1 MICLFTYRQFSKIKH
16 IRPLATASIALILNA
31 CITQCKVET
40 YYQPS
45 VPNPTDDVKVNV
57 HQDELWLTLRG
68 QAIIHLHECGW
79 AYRRPDKGP
88 VNLCLEVMPE
98 VGVSAQLESGKF
110 QLRDPANADLGAM
123 WIKKFEYSIFCEE
136 SDKGPKCT
144 SDETSVGAAETA
156 RRKNYGVRTSTIWVE
171 VSANAPWRSALDSQH
186 GYLGPR
192 ETKLRHYFGTCPFP
206 QIDTAEITV
215 VMPAIILDGRRVAL
229 PDVVLRRVT
238 ESHCGTF
245 A

>member
-1 MICLFTYRQFSKIKH
+1 MH
-16 IRPLATASIALILNA
+16 IRSLAAASIALILNA

-98 VGVSAQLESGKF
+98 VGVSAQLRVWQVPVARPGECRFG
-110 QLRDPANADLGAM
+110 RDVDQK
-123 WIKKFEYSIFCEE
+123 I
-136 SDKGPKCT
+136 
-144 SDETSVGAAETA
+144 
-156 RRKNYGVRTSTIWVE
+156 
-171 VSANAPWRSALDSQH
+171 
-186 GYLGPR
+186 
-192 ETKLRHYFGTCPFP
+192 
-206 QIDTAEITV
+206 
-215 VMPAIILDGRRVAL
+215 
-229 PDVVLRRVT
+229 
-238 ESHCGTF
+238 
-245 A
+245 